1 MRTRTLVELTPK
13 QMRYTFVYLASVR
26 RNRPSTAS
34 AHSAFGRLRPRSYRN
49 RLLETV
55 LALCGRS
62 RSSTHKVSSSS
73 DRLGTVGSE
82 LALRTGCQDEYDQ
95 CVMTGSPR
103 VLILHSV

>member
-1 MRTRTLVELTPK
+1 MVSRGRRLVAGTEVKSGCALCAEFARRK
-13 QMRYTFVYLASVR
+13 Q
-26 RNRPSTAS
+26 
-34 AHSAFGRLRPRSYRN
+34 GRQG
-49 RLLETV
+49 V
-55 LALCGRS
+55 LALCGRHN
-62 RSSTHKVSSSS
+62 SSTHKVSSSS